1 MATRLGMGRSAVKFE
16 RLSGCGHPGG
26 WRRSDVAVAGGRS
39 GGGCSGDESRFGR
52 SLNRRIGHP
61 LSGRVEP
68 LDLIRSGWKLGW
80 TLPAPID
87 HRLRLRLLL
96 LRIDIVKSGH
106 LVSGLL
112 LLLLLLWWGVI
123 ESGGRGGGAGRR
135 TPMLIHPTR
144 AAAAARWPRINIG
157 RRTGASR
164 QTTRRASARYPSAGG
179 IPDGTWNYETERSD
193 VSNARTNQKKKN
205 QKENSKRATKG
216 KRAKQMFRFFFCLF
230 LKECFNSISPSDA
243 FTRKK
248 MKNIQY
254 IYKKKEIGVGGL
266 SNVGHWLTSLER
278 MEH

>member
-1 MATRLGMGRSAVKFE
+1 MWKTDGKCVWTRKRKKTGKHGDAPSSFGMGRSAVKFE
-16 RLSGCGHPGG
+16 RLSGCCHPGG

-39 GGGCSGDESRFGR
+39 GGGGCSGDESRFGR

-112 LLLLLLWWGVI
+112 LLLLVLLLLLWWGVI

-135 TPMLIHPTR
+135 TPMLVHPTR

-157 RRTGASR
+157 RRTGTSR
-164 QTTRRASARYPSAGG
+164 QTTRRASAWNSSAGG

-193 VSNARTNQKKKN
+193 VRNARTNQKKKN
-205 QKENSKRATKG
+205 KKEKERTNDRSKNKKVGTKKIVLFLFFFPSKRIF
-216 KRAKQMFRFFFCLF
+216 Q
-230 LKECFNSISPSDA
+230 
-243 FTRKK
+243 
-248 MKNIQY
+248 
-254 IYKKKEIGVGGL
+254 
-266 SNVGHWLTSLER
+266 
-278 MEH
+278 

>member
-193 VSNARTNQKKKN
+193 VSNARTNQKKKTKKRIAN
-205 QKENSKRATKG
+205 EPRREKGPNKCFVSFSVFSSKNVSIASRRPTHSRG
-216 KRAKQMFRFFFCLF
+216 KKW
-230 LKECFNSISPSDA
+230 KIYSI
-243 FTRKK
+243 
-248 MKNIQY
+248 Y
-254 IYKKKEIGVGGL
+254 
-266 SNVGHWLTSLER
+266 
-278 MEH
+278 

>member
-193 VSNARTNQKKKN
+193 VSNARTNQKKKKTKKRIAN
-205 QKENSKRATKG
+205 EPRREKGPNKCFVSFSVFSSKNVSIASRRPTHSRG
-216 KRAKQMFRFFFCLF
+216 KKW
-230 LKECFNSISPSDA
+230 KY
-243 FTRKK
+243 TV
-248 MKNIQY
+248 Y
-254 IYKKKEIGVGGL
+254 I
-266 SNVGHWLTSLER
+266 
-278 MEH
+278 